1 MALLGNVTMPLQRG
15 LGYCPCDKDE
25 EAGTQGGEVTGLA
38 SGHLDSTKV
47 CLTAGPLAPG
57 LFGVQEETDRCFP
70 K

>member
-1 MALLGNVTMPLQRG
+1 MALLGNVTVPLQRG

-38 SGHLDSTKV
+38 GGHLDSTKV
-47 CLTAGPLAPG
+47 CLTAGPFTSHAPR
-57 LFGVQEETDRCFP
+57 LFSLQEET